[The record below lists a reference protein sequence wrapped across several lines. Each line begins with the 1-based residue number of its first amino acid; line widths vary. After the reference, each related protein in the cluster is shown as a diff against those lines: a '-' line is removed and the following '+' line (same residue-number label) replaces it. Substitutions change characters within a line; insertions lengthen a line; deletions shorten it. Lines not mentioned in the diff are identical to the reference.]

1 MFIIKSIYFY
11 FLAIKISIIKFIK
24 KIYFST
30 NFYNNFLITRT
41 PQQFYF
47 HPNSFFLSII
57 TSYKKY
63 SFKMSEIDPNLFW
76 IKSKHRKEENEL
88 HNFFWLNLI
97 DRKNDGKS
105 IQKIINLWMLK
116 YSKYKKNIWE
126 NSILSKRIISWIL
139 NADIIL
145 NSGFFDFK
153 RKFLTSIIL
162 QTNHLKKNI
171 KYENDYT
178 KKIEILVAILLT
190 GLVFKEYEENYNL
203 ALKELEKLIKK
214 FFDKEGFPLNRNPS
228 DLTFCVRYFVLSK
241 ECIKDAQKYVPEF
254 LDEAITK
261 NFDCIKRIL
270 TPNDQVPMFNG
281 GFEGDLQ
288 YLIKLIEDENSR
300 PKDKKKIVGG
310 IQKLNFKNC
319 CVFFDLGGPPVK
331 NLSRNYQSG
340 PLSFEYFFDN
350 NKIITNCGFGRNI
363 SSKAELLSRLTS
375 AQSTVTLNDTSV
387 TKFERNKLINKIF
400 GTSIKNTFKLTN
412 LEYEENDKEIKSTAS
427 HDGYEKN
434 FGCTLKRSISIIKLN
449 NNLVGSDHIINRNIT
464 NSIFYNI
471 RFHLYP
477 GLSATKTMSGNSAL
491 IQISKNKSL
500 ILTALN
506 ENILLEKSIFLGKN
520 KILDSTCITIT
531 GSMGNKKDKTINWEI
546 KKNI

>member
-190 GLVFKEYEENYNL
+190 GLVFKEYEQNYNL

-228 DLTFCVRYFVLSK
+228 DLTFCTRYFVLSK

-254 LDEAITK
+254 LDEIITK
-261 NFDCIKRIL
+261 NFNCIKKIRLKYEIVYKS
-270 TPNDQVPMFNG
+270 NDSLFKINLKNWGKMAK
-281 GFEGDLQ
+281 
-288 YLIKLIEDENSR
+288 YLVETYYTCTFKVNHYLDEINE
-300 PKDKKKIVGG
+300 VE
-310 IQKLNFKNC
+310 L
-319 CVFFDLGGPPVK
+319 K
-331 NLSRNYQSG
+331 NLEKRDDG
-340 PLSFEYFFDN
+340 KFEVLDVKLDNRKTKNLDPN
-350 NKIITNCGFGRNI
+350 NKIVD
-363 SSKAELLSRLTS
+363 K
-375 AQSTVTLNDTSV
+375 
-387 TKFERNKLINKIF
+387 KI
-400 GTSIKNTFKLTN
+400 
-412 LEYEENDKEIKSTAS
+412 D
-427 HDGYEKN
+427 
-434 FGCTLKRSISIIKLN
+434 
-449 NNLVGSDHIINRNIT
+449 
-464 NSIFYNI
+464 
-471 RFHLYP
+471 
-477 GLSATKTMSGNSAL
+477 
-491 IQISKNKSL
+491 
-500 ILTALN
+500 
-506 ENILLEKSIFLGKN
+506 
-520 KILDSTCITIT
+520 
-531 GSMGNKKDKTINWEI
+531 
-546 KKNI
+546 